1 MKQTEILRAL
11 QNVIRIGTIAEADYA
26 HARVRVAV
34 SELVTGWLPWVVSRA
49 GSAVEWWAPSI
60 GEQVVVLSPA
70 GDLAQGIVL
79 NALYQASTP
88 APDANPEVH
97 KVVYPDGTVVE
108 YNAQAHDLKITTVGT
123 ITIQSAGHVNVQ
135 APSATVDAPTTTFT
149 GDVTVQKRLT
159 FMGGMTGSNTGG
171 GAAASITGDMI
182 VDGISVPHHTHADPQ
197 GGTVGQPQ

>member
-11 QNVIRIGTIAEADYA
+11 QNIIRIGTIAEADYA
-26 HARVRVAV
+26 HARVRVAI
-34 SELVTGWLPWVVSRA
+34 SELVTGWLPWIISRA
-49 GSAVEWWAPSI
+49 GSAVEWWAPSV
-60 GEQVVVLSPA
+60 GEQVIVLSPG

-79 NALYQASTP
+79 PAIYQASTP
-88 APDANPEVH
+88 PTDTDPDVR
-97 KVVYPDGTVVE
+97 KVTYPDGTTIE
-108 YNAQAHDLKITTVGT
+108 YNAAAHDLKISTVGT
-123 ITIQSAGHVNVQ
+123 ISITSAGHVHVK
-135 APSATVDAPTTTFT
+135 APTATVDSPTTTFT
-149 GDVTVQKRLT
+149 GDVAVQKRLT